1 MKKYRCLICGIE
13 FESDDAEPACP
24 VCGATGED
32 LEEITDEEGKEEK

>member
-13 FESDDAEPACP
+13 FESDDAEPVCP

-32 LEEITDEEGKEEK
+32 LEEIKDEE